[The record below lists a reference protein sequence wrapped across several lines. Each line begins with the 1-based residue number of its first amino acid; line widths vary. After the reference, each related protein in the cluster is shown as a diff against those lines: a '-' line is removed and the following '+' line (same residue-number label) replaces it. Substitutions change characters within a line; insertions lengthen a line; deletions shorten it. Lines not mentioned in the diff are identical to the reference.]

1 MLTHGPHISPSPL
14 SVGTSNVLTSTT
26 SGSTGRTVDA
36 SLQGTPGT
44 LNADLALAVTVD
56 AGLQGAAGTLNATV
70 APSVD
75 MDASLQGAAGT
86 FNADLSTGSTLTLAA
101 SLQGASGTL
110 NASITEADVKRLA
123 TLNAKLTD

>member
-1 MLTHGPHISPSPL
+1 MLSNGPDVSPSPL
-14 SVGTSNVLTSTT
+14 SAGVSNVLVSEVTT
-26 SGSTGRTVDA
+26 RTLDA
-36 SLQGTPGT
+36 SLQGAAGT
-44 LNADLALAVTVD
+44 LNADLAPTVTID

-75 MDASLQGAAGT
+75 VDASLQGAAGT
-86 FNADLSTGSTLTLAA
+86 LGADLSTGSTLTIDA